1 MDLHWWIKR
10 MGANS
15 HMAETMH
22 ATIPVMEQFYTL
34 QGEGRWTGTPAY
46 FVRLAGCDVGCVW
59 CDVKESWTVSA
70 DQYIPIADITAAA
83 VASGSRHVVVT
94 GGEPVMYPLGPLT
107 ASLKAAGLRIHLETS
122 GAYPFSGDF
131 DWVTLSPKK
140 FKPAEAEYFS
150 LAHEL
155 KVIVFN
161 RHDLKWAEEQAAR
174 CDHDR
179 TLLYLQPEWSKRE
192 QVHEIIAY
200 IKDHPWWK
208 LGLQT
213 HKYVNIP

>member
-1 MDLHWWIKR
+1 MEMDWWIKR
-10 MGANS
+10 LGANS
-15 HMAETMH
+15 HMAETMDV
-22 ATIPVMEQFYTL
+22 TIPVMEQFYTL

-59 CDVKESWTVSA
+59 CDVKESWTVSPE
-70 DQYIPIADITAAA
+70 QYVPVADIVANA
-83 VASGSRHVVVT
+83 VASGTGIVVVT

-107 ASLKAAGLRIHLETS
+107 QALKAAGLRVHLETS

-140 FKPAEAEYFS
+140 FKASQDEYFA

-155 KVIVFN
+155 KVIVYN

-174 CDHDR
+174 CDRAR
-179 TLLYLQPEWSKRE
+179 TQLYLQPEWSKRE
-192 QVHEIIAY
+192 QVHEIIEY
-200 IKDHPWWK
+200 IKTHPWWK

>member
-1 MDLHWWIKR
+1 

-15 HMAETMH
+15 HMAETIK

-59 CDVKESWTVSA
+59 CDVKESWTVSP
-70 DQYIPIADITAAA
+70 DQYVPIADIVDAA
-83 VASGSRHVVVT
+83 VASGTGHVVVT
-94 GGEPVMYPLGPLT
+94 GGEPVMYALGPLT
-107 ASLKAAGLRIHLETS
+107 QALKAAGLRTHIETS

-140 FKPAEAEYFS
+140 FKAAQDEYFS

-174 CDHDR
+174 CDSTR
-179 TLLYLQPEWSKRE
+179 TLFYLQPEWSKRE
-192 QVHEIIAY
+192 QVHEIIDY
-200 IKDHPWWK
+200 IKAHPWWK

>member
-1 MDLHWWIKR
+1 MKEMEL
-10 MGANS
+10 ANPLPRS
-15 HMAETMH
+15 EQLFAVREVGWS
-22 ATIPVMEQFYTL
+22 ATLWQ
-34 QGEGRWTGTPAY
+34 
-46 FVRLAGCDVGCVW
+46 
-59 CDVKESWTVSA
+59 
-70 DQYIPIADITAAA
+70 
-83 VASGSRHVVVT
+83 
-94 GGEPVMYPLGPLT
+94 
-107 ASLKAAGLRIHLETS
+107 
-122 GAYPFSGDF
+122 DF

>member
-1 MDLHWWIKR
+1 MEMDWWIKR
-10 MGANS
+10 LGANS
-15 HMAETMH
+15 HMAETMDV
-22 ATIPVMEQFYTL
+22 TIPVMEQFYTL

-59 CDVKESWTVSA
+59 CDVKESWTVSPE
-70 DQYIPIADITAAA
+70 QYVPVADIVANA
-83 VASGSRHVVVT
+83 VASGTGIVVVT

-107 ASLKAAGLRIHLETS
+107 QALKAAGLRVHLETS

-140 FKPAEAEYFS
+140 FKAAQDEYFA

-155 KVIVFN
+155 KVIVYN

-174 CDHDR
+174 CDRAR
-179 TLLYLQPEWSKRE
+179 TQLYLQPEWSKRE
-192 QVHEIIAY
+192 QVHEIIEY
-200 IKDHPWWK
+200 IKTHPWWK